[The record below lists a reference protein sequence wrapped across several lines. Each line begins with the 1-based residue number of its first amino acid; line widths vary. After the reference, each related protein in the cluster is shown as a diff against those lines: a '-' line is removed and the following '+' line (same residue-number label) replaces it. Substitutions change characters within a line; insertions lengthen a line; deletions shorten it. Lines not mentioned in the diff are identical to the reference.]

1 MGRVF
6 AARDLELERSVAI
19 KVLALGARDAEDDRR
34 LEQEARTAGSLAHPN
49 IVVVHD
55 IGRGESGPYIVSE
68 LLDGDTLRQRLGGKP
83 LPLRKAIDFGAQL
96 SRGLAAAHERGLV
109 HRDIKPENLF
119 ITRDG
124 RLKILDF
131 GIAKAVS
138 APLATAGGQGPI
150 DRQGP
155 AKAAPSSTTQAGRIV
170 GTVAYMSPEQV
181 RGRPADHRSDLFS
194 AGAVLYEMLSGR
206 PPFGGATSTEIAWA
220 ILNGEPAALAAE
232 VPAALERVVLRCLE
246 KEPAERF
253 QSARDLAFN
262 LEALLTE
269 GRGPGA
275 KPARW
280 SQRSISLAVT
290 VACVLALVA
299 GGFGLRRLLHPPEPA
314 TFRQI
319 TFDRGFVGTARFAP
333 DGETL
338 IYSQARGDAPV
349 LLSLRLDRPNA
360 RPVGLPPANL
370 LAVSRTGEMAILLR
384 PQFNRFD
391 YQLGTL
397 GRVPL
402 GGGAVREVVEG
413 IQYADWGPRD
423 DLALVREVGSRTRL
437 EFPPG
442 HVLYE
447 TTGWISHPRFSPDG
461 DRIAFIDHQDPG
473 RVDDSGS
480 VAIVD
485 LEGKMRILSG
495 GWKSAQGLAWIPGG
509 REIWFTAAAS
519 DASFSQNVLR
529 AVDLSGKQRVV
540 AQSTGRLKLEDIS
553 ASGRVV
559 VTKPDP
565 HVALAILSGDASSEK
580 DLSWLEIPILNDLSA
595 DGSAVL
601 LTEIGSGAQPGN
613 AMFVRKVDGSPPLGL
628 GAGQGLAFSPD
639 GKWVLS
645 LSPPD
650 GSRRKLAIVP
660 TGAGQPR
667 NVETGRVAVVNAR
680 WLPGGEE
687 IVLAGV
693 EPGHS
698 TRLYLKTLRGGD
710 PRPISEEGLLSTVLA
725 VSPDG
730 TKIAT
735 SGPRGEIMLY
745 PTDDSRPTRVRGA
758 EPEEEPV
765 GFGRD
770 GSLFVRRGADLP
782 AKIFRIDL
790 ARNTRSLWK
799 TLMPRGSTAARIGRI
814 AMTADGK
821 SFAYNYA
828 DLHAQLFLLEGLD

>member
-1 MGRVF
+1 
-6 AARDLELERSVAI
+6 
-19 KVLALGARDAEDDRR
+19 
-34 LEQEARTAGSLAHPN
+34 
-49 IVVVHD
+49 
-55 IGRGESGPYIVSE
+55 
-68 LLDGDTLRQRLGGKP
+68 
-83 LPLRKAIDFGAQL
+83 
-96 SRGLAAAHERGLV
+96 
-109 HRDIKPENLF
+109 
-119 ITRDG
+119 
-124 RLKILDF
+124 
-131 GIAKAVS
+131 
-138 APLATAGGQGPI
+138 
-150 DRQGP
+150 
-155 AKAAPSSTTQAGRIV
+155 
-170 GTVAYMSPEQV
+170 
-181 RGRPADHRSDLFS
+181 
-194 AGAVLYEMLSGR
+194 
-206 PPFGGATSTEIAWA
+206 
-220 ILNGEPAALAAE
+220 
-232 VPAALERVVLRCLE
+232 
-246 KEPAERF
+246 
-253 QSARDLAFN
+253 
-262 LEALLTE
+262 
-269 GRGPGA
+269 
-275 KPARW
+275 
-280 SQRSISLAVT
+280 
-290 VACVLALVA
+290 
-299 GGFGLRRLLHPPEPA
+299 
-314 TFRQI
+314 
-319 TFDRGFVGTARFAP
+319 
-333 DGETL
+333 
-338 IYSQARGDAPV
+338 
-349 LLSLRLDRPNA
+349 
-360 RPVGLPPANL
+360 
-370 LAVSRTGEMAILLR
+370 
-384 PQFNRFD
+384 
-391 YQLGTL
+391 
-397 GRVPL
+397 
-402 GGGAVREVVEG
+402 
-413 IQYADWGPRD
+413 
-423 DLALVREVGSRTRL
+423 
-437 EFPPG
+437 
-442 HVLYE
+442 
-447 TTGWISHPRFSPDG
+447 
-461 DRIAFIDHQDPG
+461 
-473 RVDDSGS
+473 
-480 VAIVD
+480 
-485 LEGKMRILSG
+485 
-495 GWKSAQGLAWIPGG
+495 LAWIPGG